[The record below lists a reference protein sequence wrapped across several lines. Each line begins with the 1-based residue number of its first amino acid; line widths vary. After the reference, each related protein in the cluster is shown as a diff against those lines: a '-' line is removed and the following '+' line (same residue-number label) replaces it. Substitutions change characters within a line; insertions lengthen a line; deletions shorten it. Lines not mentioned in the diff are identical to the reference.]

1 MLVCRIPRAQRARG
15 GRVKG
20 QAQNELASR
29 KALESTK
36 VHFLRCLPA
45 HLSFPEN
52 FDVIATGIGPPS
64 EPLAQALS
72 QVSGFACA
80 TKSRARWTGRGRAD
94 LAAHITYRDNAEKP
108 LAFSR
113 NALFLQVAPF
123 HCTKLADDEPQRQQ
137 AHIRHRAC
145 GRRKF
150 RHRARAAASSS
161 DSCGLARVPFG
172 GESTGVGAGP
182 SRSQFGP
189 QGIPGMSFPG
199 MPDSAETT
207 PDVGGVATHGY

>member
-1 MLVCRIPRAQRARG
+1 M
-15 GRVKG
+15 
-20 QAQNELASR
+20 
-29 KALESTK
+29 
-36 VHFLRCLPA
+36 
-45 HLSFPEN
+45 SFPEN
-52 FDVIATGIGPPS
+52 FDVIATGTAS
-64 EPLAQALS
+64 VQNAFAQALS

-182 SRSQFGP
+182 MVNTGA
-189 QGIPGMSFPG
+189 G
-199 MPDSAETT
+199 MPGAGGEDVGFGVPHSHKTT
-207 PDVGGVATHGY
+207 PGGGVAAQGY